1 MSDAEVAKLR
11 QELAE
16 LKEENSQQVC
26 VGVAAILHAAM
37 AAAGGWHSRCFPVFD
52 VDVVLPP
59 QRTTIG
65 DLEEQ
70 VYQVEELEEKVVD
83 LTQRLEEAENLTPDG
98 AAKRIRTL
106 EEFVIRAWLLRAG
119 MPCSRV
125 AAVLLCSEVLKQ
137 SKAVVEQGEKNMKVN
152 NVRMSL
158 K

>member
-1 MSDAEVAKLR
+1 MLCDASVFFDSESIRMVP
-11 QELAE
+11 
-16 LKEENSQQVC
+16 
-26 VGVAAILHAAM
+26 
-37 AAAGGWHSRCFPVFD
+37 PVFD

-106 EEFVIRAWLLRAG
+106 EEFVIHAWLLRAG
-119 MPCSRV
+119 IYR
-125 AAVLLCSEVLKQ
+125 AHVLLLCCS
-137 SKAVVEQGEKNMKVN
+137 AV
-152 NVRMSL
+152 RC
-158 K
+158 